1 MIASLWTLF
10 IPLYIAGGL
19 VLLFAAFALLARFRG
34 GRYVRPIV
42 MGIAKVP
49 FLRKLMTRASR
60 KALEKQNPELASAI
74 KKLERSGAMKDPQR
88 AQAAMSRLT
97 AEERRAWLDAV
108 GEQQETGAAPLP
120 TNRAERRRL
129 ERMQRGG
136 RRNR

>member
-1 MIASLWTLF
+1 
-10 IPLYIAGGL
+10 
-19 VLLFAAFALLARFRG
+19 
-34 GRYVRPIV
+34 
-42 MGIAKVP
+42 
-49 FLRKLMTRASR
+49 
-60 KALEKQNPELASAI
+60 
-74 KKLERSGAMKDPQR
+74 
-88 AQAAMSRLT
+88 MSRLT